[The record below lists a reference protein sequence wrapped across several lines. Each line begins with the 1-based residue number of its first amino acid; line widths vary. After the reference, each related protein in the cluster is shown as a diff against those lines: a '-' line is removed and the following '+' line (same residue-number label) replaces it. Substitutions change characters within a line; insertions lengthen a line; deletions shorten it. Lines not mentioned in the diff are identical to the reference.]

1 MCIILNCIEWQLLPL
16 TELNRIAKACPELN
30 LKTTKWKLF
39 PTTELA
45 LREDGKIDQF
55 VSMSLQEGAGGEAYQ
70 LN

>member
-1 MCIILNCIEWQLLPL
+1 MCIILNFTKWQLLPL
-16 TELNRIAKACPELN
+16 TELNRIAKSCPELN

-39 PTTELA
+39 PRSELA

-55 VSMSLQEGAGGEAYQ
+55 VSMSLQDGAGGEADQ